1 MLLPASDQTA
11 TQAANAAA
19 AAGIRAVM
27 MLSGLERRS
36 VMGIV
41 TPGRRSATPARS
53 AALLRSPA
61 STLSTGAPSFHTVAG
76 SQARRARAG
85 CGAGGLTAR
94 EGRKDNPSVDLQRR
108 ARDDAR
114 GRARQRASRRQEEK
128 GKRPVSAQRGE
139 RRRLVRGPGLRSIAP

>member
-11 TQAANAAA
+11 TQAASAAA
-19 AAGIRAVM
+19 AAGIRAL

-41 TPGRRSATPARS
+41 TPGRRAATPARS
-53 AALLRSPA
+53 AAVLRSPA

-114 GRARQRASRRQEEK
+114 GRARQRASRQQEEN
-128 GKRPVSAQRGE
+128 GERHVSAQRVV
-139 RRRLVRGPGLRSIAP
+139 RRRLVRRP